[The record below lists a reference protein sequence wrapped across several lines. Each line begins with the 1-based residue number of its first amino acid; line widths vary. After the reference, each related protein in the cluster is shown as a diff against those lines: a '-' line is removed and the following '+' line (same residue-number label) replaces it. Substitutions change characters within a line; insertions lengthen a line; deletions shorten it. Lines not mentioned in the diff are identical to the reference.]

1 MSQQSSEC
9 LRLITE
15 PFEANNAAAAVENAV
30 DTGYIPGG
38 VQIDTNEEIEAMN
51 ERYRRFLEWSK
62 GKKGA
67 NAHSC

>member
-38 VQIDTNEEIEAMN
+38 VQIPAKLKFFLQMN
-51 ERYRRFLEWSK
+51 LFYI
-62 GKKGA
+62 
-67 NAHSC
+67 